1 MVYRNYSNQE
11 DEILHASPWET
22 KPENLRNFMDKI
34 WPLGGL
40 GNEAIELGLWHA
52 NHEAEKEGV
61 SQVILIG
68 DAPPNTI
75 DEVKSKRAAY
85 KGEDYWKNTKFR
97 TPTHY
102 SEQVEKLRNQGILV
116 HAFYVDERAETSF
129 KEIASKTGGRCEFLD
144 ISTLEPIKTLSF
156 DIIVHLREK
165 SYKSQYR
172 IATLFY

>member
-1 MVYRNYSNQE
+1 
-11 DEILHASPWET
+11 
-22 KPENLRNFMDKI
+22 MDKI

-144 ISTLEPIKTLSF
+144 INSPAGAQALTNLVTEEI
-156 DIIVHLREK
+156 LRN
-165 SYKSQYR
+165 
-172 IATLFY
+172 IG